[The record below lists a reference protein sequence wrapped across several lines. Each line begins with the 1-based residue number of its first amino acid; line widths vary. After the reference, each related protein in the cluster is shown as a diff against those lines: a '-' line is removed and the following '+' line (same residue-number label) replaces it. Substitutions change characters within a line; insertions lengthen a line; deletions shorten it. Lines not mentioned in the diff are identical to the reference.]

1 LIGPILQFEIKSHL
15 VDKSQFKN
23 KSKVTL
29 KHWHK
34 LHLIENQIAPANS
47 VRIMDRTQGNMLS
60 FRNPCQIDGMGHLLV
75 LGYWPDTP

>member
-1 LIGPILQFEIKSHL
+1 MSSQRSEDRALIGPILQFEIKSHL

-34 LHLIENQIAPANS
+34 LHLIENQISPANS
-47 VRIMDRTQGNMLS
+47 VCQLFMSMPCGNHNAS
-60 FRNPCQIDGMGHLLV
+60 RCIF
-75 LGYWPDTP
+75 TF